1 MKYLVD
7 ECQFS
12 QTLKYCIFLSI
23 LFIAIYL
30 ETFDNVFG
38 LNSPQFERQ
47 EVRDDKGDW
56 VNMKTG
62 ESLGNN
68 DSRGPSYTDIN
79 SINYFSDGNTLNA
92 TFWLS
97 SILDLTT
104 GNDIPNTKQVYY
116 GILIDS
122 DFNNDTGYQGIDYQ
136 VEIKWND
143 TSKKWN
149 RSFNEFSANGHARNI
164 TDIIDNHINFL
175 NKKSGSIIINADLK
189 PMLFPDKYRL
199 FFYAYSLSNGSYLL
213 DAVRWVYVPPPE
225 FTVSTKPEILVLV
238 PGEEKNVDVFINSTT
253 GFQPVVKLDVENIH
267 KGLNLTIGDKTI
279 PVPPYG
285 FASTTLNLKAEQTAH
300 PGTRTFFILANISF
314 LNSTF
319 QSPITNPETHQNPI
333 LKIDSENIMKRFP
346 IVMTIANPV
355 PLSEIVKTWLTD
367 WFNPLTGTWT
377 TLTTIATGILGWR
390 IWKRQ
395 SKRRTSR
402 NKSGG
407 NASIS

>member
-1 MKYLVD
+1 M
-7 ECQFS
+7 
-12 QTLKYCIFLSI
+12 
-23 LFIAIYL
+23 
-30 ETFDNVFG
+30 
-38 LNSPQFERQ
+38 NSPQFGRQ
-47 EVRDDKGDW
+47 EVRDDNSDW
-56 VNMKTG
+56 VNMLTG
-62 ESLGNN
+62 ENLGNN
-68 DSRGPSYTDIN
+68 DSKGPAYTDIN
-79 SINYFSDGNTLNA
+79 SINYYSDGNTLNA

-97 SILDLTT
+97 SISDLPT
-104 GNDIPNTKQVYY
+104 GNDISNSRQIYY

-149 RSFNEFSANGHARNI
+149 RSFNEFSANGHTRNI
-164 TDIIDNHINFL
+164 TNVIDNHINFL
-175 NKKSGSIIINADLK
+175 NKKSGSVILDADLK

-199 FFYAYSLSNGSYLL
+199 FFYAYSLLNGNYLL

-225 FTVSTKPEILVLV
+225 FTVSTTPEILALV
-238 PGEEKNVDVFINSTT
+238 PGEKKNVNVLIKSTT
-253 GFQPVVKLDVENIH
+253 GFQPVVRLGVENIP
-267 KGLNLTIGDKTI
+267 KGVNLTTGDTII

-285 FASTTLNLKAEQTAH
+285 FATTTLSLNAEQTAL
-300 PGTRTFFILANISF
+300 PGSRTFFILANISF

-319 QSPITNPETHQNPI
+319 HSPITNPDTGKNPI
-333 LKIDSENIMKRFP
+333 LRINSESIMKRFP
-346 IVMTIANPV
+346 IVMTIADPV

-395 SKRRTSR
+395 SRRKITK
-402 NKSGG
+402 NKSE
-407 NASIS
+407 

>member
-7 ECQFS
+7 GCPFFQS
-12 QTLKYCIFLSI
+12 LKYCIIPSI
-23 LFIAIYL
+23 IVILVGL
-30 ETFDNVFG
+30 DTFDNVSG

-47 EVRDDKGDW
+47 EVRDDNDDW
-56 VNMKTG
+56 VNMLTG
-62 ESLGNN
+62 ENLGNN
-68 DSRGPSYTDIN
+68 DSKGPPYTDIN

-97 SILDLTT
+97 SISDLTT
-104 GNDIPNTKQVYY
+104 DSDISNTKQIYY

-149 RSFNEFSANGHARNI
+149 RSFNEFSANGHTRNL
-164 TDIIDNHINFL
+164 TEIIDNHVNFL
-175 NKKSGSIIINADLK
+175 NKKSGSVIIDADLK

-199 FFYAYSLSNGSYLL
+199 FFYAYSLSNGNYLL

-225 FTVSTKPEILVLV
+225 FTVSTQPEILVLV
-238 PGEEKNVDVFINSTT
+238 PGEKKNVDVLINSTT
-253 GFQPVVKLDVENIH
+253 GFQPVVRLDVENIP
-267 KGLNLTIGDKTI
+267 KGVNLTTGDTII

-285 FASTTLNLKAEQTAH
+285 FATTTLSLNAEQTAL
-300 PGTRTFFILANISF
+300 PGSRTFFILANISF

-319 QSPITNPETHQNPI
+319 YSPITNPLTHKNPI
-333 LKIDSENIMKRFP
+333 LKINSESIMKRFP

-355 PLSEIVKTWLTD
+355 PLSDIVKTWLTE

-395 SKRRTSR
+395 SKRRTLR
-402 NKSGG
+402 NKPQ
-407 NASIS
+407 